1 MSKPNHGVREQQALK
16 ISLYG
21 VVFFVLLALIFTV
34 YTKSAAILFDGV
46 YSLIGFAMALLTL
59 KVARL
64 VERPDDNQFHF
75 GYSALEPTLNLF
87 KSLIIIVACI
97 YAGVEA
103 LKRLLAGGTEAEYG
117 WAVIYGV
124 IATSG
129 CFLVAALMRRIG
141 RDTRSVL
148 VSVEAKYWFIDGLLS
163 ASVLLGFSIAWVMSQ
178 SSYYA
183 FAPYVDP
190 FLLIIIVIFALPIPA
205 KVLIASFREVIVM
218 APPIEIVDEIEQRL
232 MSALEDIQHD
242 LIEFRVYKRGRDT
255 YLLVHIVV
263 ADEFSVSSI
272 AELDVIRHASI
283 KKMQQWKPEIVMD
296 ILFVKDKSLAI

>member
-87 KSLIIIVACI
+87 KSLIIIVACV

-117 WAVIYGV
+117 WAVVYGV

-129 CFLVAALMRRIG
+129 CFLVAALMQRIG

-163 ASVLLGFSIAWVMSQ
+163 ASVLLGFSVAWVMSQ
-178 SSYYA
+178 TSYQA

-190 FLLIIIVIFALPIPA
+190 FLLITIVIFALPIPA

-242 LIEFRVYKRGRDT
+242 LIEFRVYKRGRNT

-263 ADEFSVSSI
+263 ADEFSISSI
-272 AELDVIRHASI
+272 AELDAIRHASI
-283 KKMQQWKPEIVMD
+283 AKMQQWKPEIVMD